1 MTIAC
6 ATPYIVNHLATPC
19 RARSHQDVLY
29 VKFMAIFSIYN
40 WIELSS
46 TLPVK
51 PGSSKL
57 SRSSR
62 PRIYFRHLDCCF
74 VVRVDHMLTLFF
86 IATLLFEY
94 HSVLSVL
101 RLMLL
106 FQDVYFLPVALFFFF
121 FNYPLSSTSFL
132 YLPGALLFI

>member
-6 ATPYIVNHLATPC
+6 ATQYIVNHLATPC

-29 VKFMAIFSIYN
+29 VKFMANFSIYN

-57 SRSSR
+57 SSLSLCELPQRYSHFIYLKDFSCYGARLRGVSNHSRSS
-62 PRIYFRHLDCCF
+62 
-74 VVRVDHMLTLFF
+74 VM
-86 IATLLFEY
+86 
-94 HSVLSVL
+94 
-101 RLMLL
+101 
-106 FQDVYFLPVALFFFF
+106 
-121 FNYPLSSTSFL
+121 
-132 YLPGALLFI
+132 